1 MHSWPLFKQVCDSP
15 IAGAGAYASS
25 GLGDAAAAG
34 DCDIM
39 TQVGISAMSSAI
51 LYTCTNISVDSPLHS
66 QCNFL
71 SYVAT

>member
-1 MHSWPLFKQVCDSP
+1 MCDSP

-39 TQVGISAMSSAI
+39 TQVGVCATSSAI
-51 LYTCTNISVDSPLHS
+51 LYTYTNIGVDSQLHS

-71 SYVAT
+71 YYVAT

>member
-1 MHSWPLFKQVCDSP
+1 MCDSP

-34 DCDIM
+34 DRDIM

-51 LYTCTNISVDSPLHS
+51 LYTCTNTGVDSPLHS